1 MQFFFK
7 KPSSTLQREEG
18 REVNEL
24 FLSEITMLH
33 HFSPSSA
40 KANLSLQTQK
50 TIYFSFEKKTLDMSI
65 WKFPCF
71 LEALGKAFE
80 RGNISGWYQYS
91 RDCREIFCAQL
102 TFLVNLNAQHVFLA
116 VAKKKMQSVHVIF
129 FLSLFRERCFA
140 FFSSPKWNRK
150 AWPLAEM
157 RMVPK
162 ETAYITK
169 TLLVERVNFPC
180 VQYRKEDP
188 WVRGTIPGAD
198 IACLQKFALQFSWA
212 PKKRRARKRKRFPF
226 PFPLLATWNQWEK
239 RTAEDIFLRVTLFPS
254 FLLFLPLRRGNYHL
268 LLVDPFKM
276 CIVQILSC

>member
-116 VAKKKMQSVHVIF
+116 VAKKKNAIRS
-129 FLSLFRERCFA
+129 R
-140 FFSSPKWNRK
+140 
-150 AWPLAEM
+150 
-157 RMVPK
+157 
-162 ETAYITK
+162 
-169 TLLVERVNFPC
+169 
-180 VQYRKEDP
+180 D
-188 WVRGTIPGAD
+188 
-198 IACLQKFALQFSWA
+198 
-212 PKKRRARKRKRFPF
+212 
-226 PFPLLATWNQWEK
+226 
-239 RTAEDIFLRVTLFPS
+239 
-254 FLLFLPLRRGNYHL
+254 FLLIPFSRKVLRL
-268 LLVDPFKM
+268 FFFP
-276 CIVQILSC
+276 